1 MNIPPIPLSAI
12 NNFVQNNLV
21 NRITIN
27 INNTQSRNTFHHGK
41 HIGNKLITPLPVTIN
56 RREMG
61 FIRSKSTIEKACG
74 IVTYE
79 IDDKCKNNLPLLLIV
94 GWRAKIVIILVR
106 GAYFWGACFR
116 DFTISLTGKNKWFIF
131 IGCETD
137 PNFPGEDKSS
147 INKYLKENGN
157 KGSNTLE
164 FEEHSMNIERSISD
178 GNNAQLNIYIRSE
191 GLGLLDRIFS

>member
-27 INNTQSRNTFHHGK
+27 INNTKSKNTLHHGK
-41 HIGNKLITPLPVTIN
+41 HTLEIGNKLITPLPVTIN
-56 RREMG
+56 RKEMG
-61 FIRSKSTIEKACG
+61 SIKSKSTIEKACG

-79 IDDKCKNNLPLLLIV
+79 IDDKRKNNLPLLLIV
-94 GWRAKIVIILVR
+94 GWRISIIR
-106 GAYFWGACFR
+106 
-116 DFTISLTGKNKWFIF
+116 KNKWFVF

-137 PNFPGEDKSS
+137 PDFPGEDKSS
-147 INKYLKENGN
+147 INEYLKEKGN

-164 FEEHSMNIERSISD
+164 FEEHSMNIDGSISD
-178 GNNAQLNIYIRSE
+178 G
-191 GLGLLDRIFS
+191 

>member
-94 GWRAKIVIILVR
+94 GWR
-106 GAYFWGACFR
+106 
-116 DFTISLTGKNKWFIF
+116 ISLTGKNKWFIF

-178 GNNAQLNIYIRSE
+178 G
-191 GLGLLDRIFS
+191 